1 MGVLRGCQEEVQVEK
16 ARRKYRMT
24 DERAQLTEKGRN
36 HQEKKAD
43 GKASAYA
50 AGQENKADWGR
61 KIAEETEAQLGEADT
76 WTDQLQTLVRQNK
89 LAVFSAL
96 LIFLMI
102 LVAIFAPLVAPYDH
116 LAQSLTER
124 LQDPS
129 PAHWLGTDELGRDVL
144 SRIIFG
150 ARISLTVGLLPTMIS
165 MAIGTVLGLCAGFY
179 GGKTDFI
186 IMRLADVML
195 AFPSLLLAMVVMY
208 TMGGGLINIFIAL
221 SLVNWAGTARI
232 VRSQTLSLKEKEFVE
247 AARSIGVKKRTIMF
261 RHILPNCLPSLIVL
275 FTLNIPSAILSE
287 ASLSFLG
294 IGAQPPSASW
304 GLMVVRGKKYLF
316 SEPWLSI
323 APSVA
328 IMLVVLAFNFLGDG
342 LRDVLDPYLKEQ

>member
-1 MGVLRGCQEEVQVEK
+1 MSTTKNSGEMLHKAVMEIEFQEPRGGYSDDSQ
-16 ARRKYRMT
+16 
-24 DERAQLTEKGRN
+24 
-36 HQEKKAD
+36 
-43 GKASAYA
+43 
-50 AGQENKADWGR
+50 
-61 KIAEETEAQLGEADT
+61 IGEADT
-76 WTDQLQTLVRQNK
+76 WSDKIKTLVRQNK
-89 LAVFSAL
+89 LAAFSAV
-96 LIFLMI
+96 LIVVII
-102 LVAIFAPLVAPYDH
+102 LIAVFAPFVAPYDH
-116 LAQSLTER
+116 LKQSLVDR
-124 LQDPS
+124 LAHPS
-129 PAHWLGTDELGRDVL
+129 AEHWLGTDELGRDVL

-150 ARISLTVGLLPTMIS
+150 ARVSLTIGLVPTLIS
-165 MAIGTVLGLCAGFY
+165 MAIGTVLGLYAGFY
-179 GGKTDFI
+179 GGKVDFI

-221 SLVNWAGTARI
+221 SLVNWASTARI
-232 VRSQTLSLKEKEFVE
+232 VRSQTLSLKEKEYVE
-247 AARSIGVKKRTIMF
+247 AARSIGVKKPTIMF

-275 FTLNIPSAILSE
+275 FTLNIPAAILSE

-294 IGAQPPSASW
+294 VGAQPPSASW

-328 IMLVVLAFNFLGDG
+328 IMVIVLAFNFLGDG

>member
-1 MGVLRGCQEEVQVEK
+1 MKEDMNQIVGSGGMDGENVWGKNHEDIELSAQIGESDSL
-16 ARRKYRMT
+16 T
-24 DERAQLTEKGRN
+24 DKLK
-36 HQEKKAD
+36 
-43 GKASAYA
+43 
-50 AGQENKADWGR
+50 
-61 KIAEETEAQLGEADT
+61 
-76 WTDQLQTLVRQNK
+76 TLARQNK
-89 LAVFSAL
+89 LAAFSAVVL
-96 LIFLMI
+96 ILIFLAA
-102 LVAIFAPLVAPYDH
+102 VFAPVVAPCDH
-116 LAQSLTER
+116 LAQSLTDR

-129 PAHWLGTDELGRDVL
+129 AAHLLGTDELGRDVL
-144 SRIIFG
+144 SRIIYG
-150 ARISLTVGLLPTMIS
+150 ARISLTIGLVPTLIS

-179 GGKTDFI
+179 GGRTDFI

-247 AARSIGVKKRTIMF
+247 AAKSIGVKKWTIMF

-304 GLMVVRGKKYLF
+304 GLMAVRGKKYLF

-323 APSVA
+323 APSAA
-328 IMLVVLAFNFLGDG
+328 IMIVVMAFNFLGDG

>member
-1 MGVLRGCQEEVQVEK
+1 MNDKIEKNISSQIGEE
-16 ARRKYRMT
+16 
-24 DERAQLTEKGRN
+24 
-36 HQEKKAD
+36 
-43 GKASAYA
+43 
-50 AGQENKADWGR
+50 
-61 KIAEETEAQLGEADT
+61 DT
-76 WTDQLQTLVRQNK
+76 WLDKGKTLVRQNK
-89 LAVFSAL
+89 IAAFSAL
-96 LIFLMI
+96 VILLIL
-102 LVAIFAPLVAPYDH
+102 LAAIFAPLVAPYDH
-116 LAQSLTER
+116 LEQSLADR
-124 LQDPS
+124 LKDPS
-129 PAHWLGTDELGRDVL
+129 AAHWLGTDELGRDVL

-150 ARISLTVGLLPTMIS
+150 ARISLTIGLVPTLIS

-208 TMGGGLINIFIAL
+208 TMGGGLVNIFIAL

-247 AARSIGVKKRTIMF
+247 AARSMGVGKWTIMF

-275 FTLNIPSAILSE
+275 FTLNIPAAILSE

-294 IGAQPPSASW
+294 IGAQPPTPSW
-304 GLMVVRGKKYLF
+304 GLMAVRGKKYLF

-323 APSVA
+323 APSAA
-328 IMLVVLAFNFLGDG
+328 IMVVVLAFNFLGDG
-342 LRDVLDPYLKEQ
+342 LRDILDPYLKEQ

>member
-1 MGVLRGCQEEVQVEK
+1 MVNDRKELLVEHT
-16 ARRKYRMT
+16 ALETGREST
-24 DERAQLTEKGRN
+24 ERYFSGSGN
-36 HQEKKAD
+36 
-43 GKASAYA
+43 
-50 AGQENKADWGR
+50 
-61 KIAEETEAQLGEADT
+61 AEHGDLSQIGESDT
-76 WTDQLQTLVRQNK
+76 WMDKLKTMVRQNK
-89 LAVFSAL
+89 LAAFSAV
-96 LIFLMI
+96 LIILMI
-102 LVAIFAPLVAPYDH
+102 LVAVFAPVVAPYDH
-116 LAQSLTER
+116 LEQNLAQR
-124 LQDPS
+124 LQDPGMV
-129 PAHWLGTDELGRDVL
+129 HWLGTDELGRDVL

-150 ARISLTVGLLPTMIS
+150 ARISLTIGLVPTLIS
-165 MAIGTVLGLCAGFY
+165 MAIGTVLGMWAGFY

-208 TMGGGLINIFIAL
+208 TMGGGLVNIFIAL
-221 SLVNWAGTARI
+221 SLVNWASTARI
-232 VRSQTLSLKEKEFVE
+232 VRSQTLSLKEKEYVE
-247 AARSIGVKKRTIMF
+247 AARSIGVKKWTIMF

-294 IGAQPPSASW
+294 VGAQPPSASW

-323 APSVA
+323 APSAA
-328 IMLVVLAFNFLGDG
+328 IMIVVMAFNFLGDG

>member
-1 MGVLRGCQEEVQVEK
+1 MNDKIEKNISSQIGEE
-16 ARRKYRMT
+16 
-24 DERAQLTEKGRN
+24 
-36 HQEKKAD
+36 
-43 GKASAYA
+43 
-50 AGQENKADWGR
+50 
-61 KIAEETEAQLGEADT
+61 DT
-76 WTDQLQTLVRQNK
+76 WLDKGKTLVRQNK
-89 LAVFSAL
+89 IAAFSAL
-96 LIFLMI
+96 VILLIL
-102 LVAIFAPLVAPYDH
+102 LAAIFAPLVAPYDH
-116 LAQSLTER
+116 LEQSLADR
-124 LQDPS
+124 LKDPS
-129 PAHWLGTDELGRDVL
+129 AAHWLGTDELGRDVL

-150 ARISLTVGLLPTMIS
+150 ARISLTIGLIPTLIS

-208 TMGGGLINIFIAL
+208 TMGGGLVNIFIAL

-247 AARSIGVKKRTIMF
+247 AARSMGVGKWIIMF

-275 FTLNIPSAILSE
+275 FTLNIPAAILSE

-294 IGAQPPSASW
+294 IGAQPPSPSW
-304 GLMVVRGKKYLF
+304 GLMAVRGKKYLF

-323 APSVA
+323 APSAA
-328 IMLVVLAFNFLGDG
+328 IMVVVLAFNFLGDG
-342 LRDVLDPYLKEQ
+342 LRDILDPYLKEQ

>member
-1 MGVLRGCQEEVQVEK
+1 MVNIHD
-16 ARRKYRMT
+16 RKDLLAEHAAKETGKESIRKHFSASGK
-24 DERAQLTEKGRN
+24 ENIG
-36 HQEKKAD
+36 KAD
-43 GKASAYA
+43 ISGRAEA
-50 AGQENKADWGR
+50 AGVDHGDSYNGLEYGDTA
-61 KIAEETEAQLGEADT
+61 AQIGEADT
-76 WTDQLQTLVRQNK
+76 WQDKLRTLVRQNK
-89 LAVFSAL
+89 LAAFSAV
-96 LIFLMI
+96 LIVLMI
-102 LVAIFAPLVAPYDH
+102 LIAVFAPVVAPYDH
-116 LAQSLTER
+116 LAQSLAER

-129 PAHWLGTDELGRDVL
+129 KAHWLGTDELGRDVL

-150 ARISLTVGLLPTMIS
+150 ARISLTIGLVPTLIS
-165 MAIGTVLGLCAGFY
+165 MAIGTVLGLWAGFY
-179 GGKTDFI
+179 GGKTDFV

-208 TMGGGLINIFIAL
+208 TMGGGLVNIFIAL
-221 SLVNWAGTARI
+221 SLVNWASTARI
-232 VRSQTLSLKEKEFVE
+232 VRSQTLSLKEKEYVE
-247 AARSIGVKKRTIMF
+247 AARSIGVKKWTIMF

-294 IGAQPPSASW
+294 VGAQPPSASW

-328 IMLVVLAFNFLGDG
+328 IMIVVLAFNFLGDG